1 MTIVWSY
8 SAKKSYNKI
17 IDFLLIR
24 WNIEIAE
31 DFENRISKTIEKI
44 KRNKH
49 FCPKSKFR
57 NLRKCVIH
65 KNASL
70 ICLVQNHTIF
80 IVDVIDNR
88 SGYNYY

>member
-8 SAKKSYNKI
+8 SAKESYYEI
-17 IDFLLIR
+17 IDFLLSR
-24 WNIEIAE
+24 WDIEIAE
-31 DFENRISKTIEKI
+31 NFESRISKTLEKI

-49 FCPKSKFR
+49 ICPKSKFR

-70 ICLVQNHTIF
+70 IYLVQNHTIF

-88 SGYNYY
+88 SGYNY